1 MTKDEEFE
9 AILEQIDENADP
21 PLREP
26 LRQYYFIKKLRKL
39 VKKKSEELGRPL
51 FSTIKT
57 FGCQMNLKTENA

>member
-1 MTKDEEFE
+1 MTDKEEFE

-26 LRQYYFIKKLRKL
+26 QRQYYFIKKLRTL
-39 VKKKSEELGRPL
+39 IKKKSEELGRPL

-57 FGCQMNLKTENA
+57 FGCQMHLKSEIA